1 MFGKGEET
9 PPTFYNLLQEK
20 GKKMESEREDIQ
32 NLVKDEIENQFKIFF
47 SFKKLMIGLIAGLAG
62 LIGSTFSV
70 YSAIQTDLDKKYASK
85 TETTSSLAVQDEV
98 NKNMEKTLIEIKGG
112 IVETKTDIKTVL
124 KELGN
129 LNGKLENLPSRLHRK

>member
-1 MFGKGEET
+1 
-9 PPTFYNLLQEK
+9 
-20 GKKMESEREDIQ
+20 MESEREDIQ